1 VKDPED
7 NTPQHEEKQI
17 VLAIREGIGH
27 WEASRAEVV
36 DGVLIMRRAER
47 QRECCGADL
56 TLVAE
61 ARRGSMTWELRRCLT
76 CEREYSIGP
85 ALPPTWVTALA
96 RRCIDLYAEYQAAV
110 AEAYG
115 RRLRGCRGD

>member
-1 VKDPED
+1 MA
-7 NTPQHEEKQI
+7 QHQGTGRI
-17 VLAIREGIGH
+17 VLAIREGIGN
-27 WEASRAEVV
+27 WEASQAEVV

-47 QRECCGADL
+47 QRECCGAVL

-76 CEREYSIGP
+76 CEREHSIGP
-85 ALPPTWVTALA
+85 GLPPTWLNALA
-96 RRCIDLYAEYQAAV
+96 RACIGLYNDYQAAV

-115 RRLRGCRGD
+115 RGLRRGRRDD